1 MKKIVL
7 ATGNPHKVE
16 EFNRF
21 FAEHDFPV
29 VLLSLREAGFS
40 GELIEDADTFEGNA
54 HRKAQTVAR
63 ATGMLCVADD
73 SGLEVDALGGA
84 PGVFSARYAGG
95 HGDDEAN
102 IRKLLEELRDVPDEK
117 RTARFVCA
125 ICAVKCDQN
134 GVESTLFARGTV
146 EGKILREKRGDGKF
160 GYDPVFFYEPLGK
173 TFAELDGTTK
183 NAVSHRGRAL
193 ENLLAE
199 EKKRNFLLDGE

>member
-21 FAEHDFPV
+21 FAERNFPV
-29 VLLSLREAGFS
+29 ALLSMREAGFS
-40 GELIEDADTFEGNA
+40 GELVEDADTFEGNA
-54 HRKAQTVAR
+54 HCKALTVAR

-102 IRKLLEELRDVPDEK
+102 IRKLLEELRDVPDDR

-125 ICAVKCDQN
+125 ICAVKFDPN
-134 GVESTLFARGTV
+134 GVESTLLVRGTA
-146 EGKILREKRGDGKF
+146 EGKILRGKRGDGRF

-199 EKKRNFLLDGE
+199 AKERNFFLNGE

>member
-21 FAEHDFPV
+21 FAERNFPV
-29 VLLSLREAGFS
+29 VLLSMREAGFS
-40 GELIEDADTFEGNA
+40 GELVEDADTFEGNA
-54 HRKAQTVAR
+54 HCKALTVAR

-102 IRKLLEELRDVPDEK
+102 IRKLLEELRDVPDDR

-125 ICAVKCDQN
+125 ICAVKFDPN
-134 GVESTLFARGTV
+134 GVESTLLVRGTA
-146 EGKILREKRGDGKF
+146 EGKILRGKRGDGRF

-199 EKKRNFLLDGE
+199 AKERNFFLNGE

>member
-1 MKKIVL
+1 MLLAL
-7 ATGNPHKVE
+7 ATNNQHKIFEIRRILGDYFSELKTLSELNIDVDVE
-16 EFNRF
+16 ETGVTLEEN
-21 FAEHDFPV
+21 A
-29 VLLSLREAGFS
+29 
-40 GELIEDADTFEGNA
+40 LI
-54 HRKAQTVAR
+54 KAR
-63 ATGMLCVADD
+63 AIAKLTGLPSLADD
-73 SGLEVDALGGA
+73 TGLMVDALGGA

-102 IRKLLEELRDVPDEK
+102 IRKLLEELRDVPDDR

-125 ICAVKCDQN
+125 ICAVKFDPN
-134 GVESTLFARGTV
+134 GVESTLLVRGTV
-146 EGKILREKRGDGKF
+146 EGKILRGKRGDGRF

-199 EKKRNFLLDGE
+199 AEERNFFLNGE